1 MEKKDVE
8 KAKEI
13 IKQFD
18 PALLM
23 RAMQEIDTKVE
34 EEKAKDGIR
43 KVYESIPDAKKRGEI
58 LSKAVAELEM
68 ELIDKEVMNVRAS
81 IEKID
86 KEVLQEAAKDYFE
99 AIDVKEGCICINP
112 EFCYYPLYC
121 EGYHIHC
128 NGYHIYC
135 RSREECRI
143 SLCGYSICGYSI
155 CGYRICGHHL
165 FEQCKS
171 IGMIPDIPDIPV
183 DWWKK
188 VITEGAIKEI
198 LESPELPKA
207 MEKMIKEMKMKGEL

>member
-99 AIDVKEGCICINP
+99 AIDVKGMCICINP
-112 EFCYYPLYC
+112 EFCMRYLISCSYPEFCKRYQ
-121 EGYHIHC
+121 IF
-128 NGYHIYC
+128 C
-135 RSREECRI
+135 RYPEWCGILI
-143 SLCGYSICGYSI
+143 S